1 MENPQAQVGC
11 GEEESIGLLF
21 RQLVQVSPARKWKK
35 HTSRTLQ
42 RDLWS
47 RRASFVD
54 PRVAPH
60 LFCWLNVLQQSR
72 FDVLVIQCGVVV
84 VRGGISPF
92 ESSFLNNTKRRG
104 SAGCK
109 TYRHFMWVQCR
120 QENKSVCAQIV
131 DSPNFCHSS
140 QDEMGGGGGGLK
152 ITRLTLTENTHTAV
166 ATLLSPSACARLL
179 LSSPVFKGEILSGR
193 NSSGEV

>member
-84 VRGGISPF
+84 VRRGGGISPF

-140 QDEMGGGGGGLK
+140 QDEMGGGVVGGIKNNTVNFNRKHTYGSRYAPQS
-152 ITRLTLTENTHTAV
+152 IRLC
-166 ATLLSPSACARLL
+166 SAAFIIPRFQRRN
-179 LSSPVFKGEILSGR
+179 PVRAK
-193 NSSGEV
+193 